1 MIRFAIVIS
10 LVIAMLAGAF
20 ARAGSTASPSID
32 EVSLVF
38 VGDIMLGRYV
48 GSTVAARGYDT
59 PFETVRPLLQSADL
73 AVGNLEG
80 PLVRRGSIRIPPPA
94 PNELNLTGDDRAAPA
109 LYRAGFDL
117 LSLANNHALD
127 SGAAGLQST
136 VSALRG
142 SSMTSFGLADAQG
155 RQLPVIRQVRGVKVA
170 FLGYTTI
177 LNIIT
182 NDMWS
187 NGALRPGIGYIN
199 PTSQADK
206 DLFAEQIASAST
218 KADIVVVFMHWGN
231 EYKTQPDSWVV
242 ELAKLAS
249 RSGADLVVGAHPHV
263 AQGLKVE
270 LEGGPARSTVV
281 AYSLGNAL
289 FDQMARME
297 TRQGLALSV
306 RVDKQGVKSARLVP
320 LEITAGSY
328 KMRVADDASGQTTLK
343 RAALSTPAELQ
354 WKAIWDA
361 NQPQAGLGIGYQRGS
376 QSQERASVEE
386 LGLGATTRVQLLGGA
401 LSVQTGD
408 GKGPWKTAWQS
419 EPTWRVT
426 GYTVGDA
433 NADGKPDLVYSLW
446 KRRLTW
452 ERPDDGGMKV
462 DMEGGDFLPHIYIN
476 TWRDGALTP
485 LWHGSPR
492 PSPILNLAVVPLAP
506 NAKPSLAV
514 FDSANPAQEQAPG
527 KANLWHWTGSFGFEL
542 LKSLPGTYSAV
553 WGDGKMLLVK

>member
-1 MIRFAIVIS
+1 MIRVAIAIS
-10 LVIAMLAGAF
+10 LLMAVLAGAF
-20 ARAGSTASPSID
+20 TRAGSTAAPSID

-38 VGDIMLGRYV
+38 VGDLMLGRYV

-94 PNELNLTGDDRAAPA
+94 PNELNLTGDDRSAPA
-109 LYRAGFDL
+109 LSRAGFDL

-136 VSALRG
+136 VSALRASG
-142 SSMTSFGLADAQG
+142 MTSFGLADAQG
-155 RQLPVIRQVRGVKVA
+155 RQLPIIRQVRGVKVA

-182 NDMWS
+182 NDMWN
-187 NGALRPGIGYIN
+187 NGALRPSIGYVN

-206 DLFAEQIASAST
+206 DLFAEQIASART

-242 ELAKLAS
+242 ELGKLAS

-263 AQGLKVE
+263 AQGMKVE
-270 LEGGPARSTVV
+270 LEGGPARSTLVV
-281 AYSLGNAL
+281 YSLGNAL

-306 RVDKQGVKSARLVP
+306 RVDKQGVKSARLIP
-320 LEITAGSY
+320 MEITVGSY

-354 WKAIWDA
+354 WKALWDA
-361 NQPQAGLGIGYQRGS
+361 NQPQAGLGIGYQRATTS
-376 QSQERASVEE
+376 PERASIED
-386 LGLGATTRVQLLGGA
+386 LGLGATTRVQLLGGV

-408 GKGPWKTAWQS
+408 GKGPWKTAWHS

-426 GYTVGDA
+426 GYTVGDV

-462 DMEGGDFLPHIYIN
+462 DMEGGDFLPHIYVN

-506 NAKPSLAV
+506 NAKPALAV

-527 KANLWHWTGSFGFEL
+527 NVNLWHWTGSFGFEL
-542 LKSLPGTYSAV
+542 LKSLPGTYSAM
-553 WGDGKMLLVK
+553 WGEGKMLLVK